1 MPMTMSPKMPD
12 PAGCDGID
20 MEIYDKNLEENLKE
34 LSEELK
40 TQTFEPLP
48 VRRVYIPKA
57 NGKVRP
63 LGIPAIRDRMVQEAV
78 RMILEP
84 IYEADFSQYS
94 FGFRPNRRTM
104 DAIKC
109 ITWSTQE
116 HKKYFWIIEG
126 DISAYFDTINHK
138 KLMKLLEGRIV
149 DRKLLSLI
157 WKFLRSGVMER
168 KLFKNTRLGTP
179 QGGIISPLLAN
190 VYLAELDKYIR
201 QWTALPTKEKTARRT
216 KGKGNFVYLRYADD
230 FVALSNGSKEEAEE
244 MKQNLRQFL
253 QEKLSLEL
261 SKEKMKITHLNDG
274 FEFLGF
280 KIHRSIGA
288 KGMTTKVLIPQESV
302 NKLMNKIKLA
312 TDRSQHQDSVNNEI
326 LALNRIINGWSAYYQ
341 YTSKASTIFNH
352 VDQEVFWSMAHW
364 LGRKS
369 QITMPQVLKRFGS
382 PRLGTKEHRLVRA
395 YEKFPTRQ
403 YKIRFL
409 KPNPYTTQEAV
420 TREELPGDT
429 FWSGFEPRPGMA
441 DLRPLILERDEN
453 LCQTCETQV
462 TPETAQVDHIR
473 PVRRFKRPTDAN
485 VSENLQTL
493 CIPCHRKKTEADR
506 RMESPVR

>member
-1 MPMTMSPKMPD
+1 MNM
-12 PAGCDGID
+12 
-20 MEIYDKNLEENLKE
+20 
-34 LSEELK
+34 
-40 TQTFEPLP
+40 
-48 VRRVYIPKA
+48 
-57 NGKVRP
+57 
-63 LGIPAIRDRMVQEAV
+63 PAIRDRMVQEAV

-84 IYEADFSQYS
+84 ISEADFSPYS

-104 DAIKC
+104 DASKC

-138 KLMKLLEGRIV
+138 KLMKLLECRIV

-168 KLFKNTRLGTP
+168 KLFKNPRLGTP
-179 QGGIISPLLAN
+179 QGGILSPLLAN
-190 VYLAELDKYIR
+190 VYLAALDKYIR

-230 FVALSNGSKEEAEE
+230 FVALSHGSQEEAEE

-261 SKEKMKITHLNDG
+261 SKEKTKITHLNDG

-288 KGMTTKVLIPQESV
+288 KGMTTKVLIPKESV

-312 TDRSQHQDSVNNEI
+312 TDRSQHQDSVNNKI
-326 LALNRIINGWSAYYQ
+326 LALNRIITGWSAYYQ

-364 LGRKS
+364 LGRKY

-453 LCQTCETQV
+453 LCQMCETQV

-493 CIPCHRKKTEADR
+493 CLPCHRKKTEADR

>member
-1 MPMTMSPKMPD
+1 
-12 PAGCDGID
+12 
-20 MEIYDKNLEENLKE
+20 
-34 LSEELK
+34 
-40 TQTFEPLP
+40 
-48 VRRVYIPKA
+48 
-57 NGKVRP
+57 
-63 LGIPAIRDRMVQEAV
+63 
-78 RMILEP
+78 
-84 IYEADFSQYS
+84 
-94 FGFRPNRRTM
+94 
-104 DAIKC
+104 
-109 ITWSTQE
+109 
-116 HKKYFWIIEG
+116 
-126 DISAYFDTINHK
+126 
-138 KLMKLLEGRIV
+138 
-149 DRKLLSLI
+149 
-157 WKFLRSGVMER
+157 
-168 KLFKNTRLGTP
+168 
-179 QGGIISPLLAN
+179 
-190 VYLAELDKYIR
+190 
-201 QWTALPTKEKTARRT
+201 
-216 KGKGNFVYLRYADD
+216 
-230 FVALSNGSKEEAEE
+230 

-253 QEKLSLEL
+253 QEKLALEL
-261 SKEKMKITHLNDG
+261 SKEKTKITHLNDG

-288 KGMTTKVLIPQESV
+288 KGMTTKVLIPKESV

-312 TDRSQHQDSVNNEI
+312 TDRSQHQDSVNNKI

-364 LGRKS
+364 LGRKY

-453 LCQTCETQV
+453 LWQMGETQV